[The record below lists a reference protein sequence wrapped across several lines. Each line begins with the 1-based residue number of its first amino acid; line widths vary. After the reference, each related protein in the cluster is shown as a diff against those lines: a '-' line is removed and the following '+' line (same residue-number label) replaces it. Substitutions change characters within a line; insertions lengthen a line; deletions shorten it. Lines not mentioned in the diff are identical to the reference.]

1 MTAPRPTPGMR
12 RGFTLIEI
20 LIVVVILGI
29 LATIVLATFRGT
41 TEDAERTAFLSSGRI
56 FSDAALRYWIDNR
69 AYLEDASSGVLPAGF
84 EPYVL
89 EPPIE
94 VELSLKH
101 YRPVELLDY
110 LPNVERVGSHT
121 VRFVAEDMEQVSRFL
136 TFVLNFRVD
145 LQP

>member
-1 MTAPRPTPGMR
+1 MSSVPRWTHEPSSRAAKPTIPKCPGCTASA
-12 RGFTLIEI
+12 I
-20 LIVVVILGI
+20 
-29 LATIVLATFRGT
+29 
-41 TEDAERTAFLSSGRI
+41 SRI
-56 FSDAALRYWIDNR
+56 DD
-69 AYLEDASSGVLPAGF
+69 F

-110 LPNVERVGSHT
+110 LPNVERVTSHT